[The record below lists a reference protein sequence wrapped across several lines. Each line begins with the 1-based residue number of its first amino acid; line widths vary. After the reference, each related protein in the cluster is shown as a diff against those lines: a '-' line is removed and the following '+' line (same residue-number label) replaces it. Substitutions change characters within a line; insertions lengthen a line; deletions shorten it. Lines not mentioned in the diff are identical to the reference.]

1 MSAELYAH
9 SIIYEESGFRF
20 PHILFNLIIIFFLT
34 PLIHS
39 TTLQSTSPL
48 PSLSISIASP
58 TTLRLFYNFIKCL
71 SHFLVG
77 YSEYISKFIT
87 VLYSEIARLIKEQF
101 GTSTC
106 NIGSLKNTI
115 LKTGKALK
123 KHIWGGELLPIY
135 RCHQEINPPELISH
149 HLRGNLQIHFSV
161 LIIFT

>member
-1 MSAELYAH
+1 MRKANSAFL
-9 SIIYEESGFRF
+9 IYYSTLS
-20 PHILFNLIIIFFLT
+20 LFFFLT

-48 PSLSISIASP
+48 PSLSCSIASP

-77 YSEYISKFIT
+77 YSEYIPKFIT

-115 LKTGKALK
+115 LETGKGLK
-123 KHIWGGELLPIY
+123 KHIGATNCVLFTVACRNKSPGVDITSSPGEPPNTFFSINYIY
-135 RCHQEINPPELISH
+135 LVIVRK
-149 HLRGNLQIHFSV
+149 F
-161 LIIFT
+161 